1 MGEEALLLD
10 VTTISCVAV
19 AFAAGFTAAW
29 MLLGIRIRGACL
41 RPEAARGATTP
52 VRSLDEARRRDL
64 ESLSREHV
72 LARRIVEERLGR
84 FERMFAS
91 FPDPILVLDRHGEVV
106 DANPAARSLAGLESE
121 ADPIDTVNPRSLEV
135 MIGDRA
141 TVRDLLEHVRA
152 VVAGGADAV
161 RTAEFELESHGS
173 DTEEARTRAFEA
185 MVRTLDDHGR
195 TILVMHDTTRERDS
209 SRLKSEFVA
218 KASHELRTPLSSIH
232 ASLEMLADGDL
243 QDQAQRTEFLEI
255 AMEETGRLAK
265 LVNDMLDISGIEA
278 GVARPHMTQVDLA
291 EIATDVVEGLRAAAD
306 RRSVDLRLHV
316 QPGLL
321 VEGDAE
327 MLSAVVGNL
336 VGNGLKYV
344 PEGERV
350 TVTVDAEDLTRSVV
364 VTVTDT
370 GLGIPPEDL
379 DRVFDKFYRI
389 KRYERNAR
397 GTGLGLNL
405 CRNIV
410 EQVHHGRIG
419 VDSRLGEGA
428 RFWFSV
434 PASHPA
440 SMAA

>member
-1 MGEEALLLD
+1 MLD
-10 VTTISCVAV
+10 VTTISGVALAFV
-19 AFAAGFTAAW
+19 AGLAAAW
-29 MLLGIRIRGACL
+29 MLFGIRIRRACIS
-41 RPEAARGATTP
+41 PGDARGVTTP
-52 VRSLDEARRRDL
+52 IRALDERLRREL
-64 ESLSREHV
+64 EALSREHV
-72 LARRIVEERLGR
+72 LARRIVEERIGR

-91 FPDPILVLDRHGEVV
+91 FPDPILVLDRHGDVV
-106 DANPAARSLAGLESE
+106 DANPAAKTLARID
-121 ADPIDTVNPRSLEV
+121 ADDDVRIDAVSPRSLED
-135 MIGDRA
+135 MIGNRTA
-141 TVRDLLEHVRA
+141 VRDVLEHVRA
-152 VVAGGADAV
+152 VVAAGSEAV
-161 RTAEFELESHGS
+161 RNAEFELDS
-173 DTEEARTRAFEA
+173 DDPAGVGEKTSRAFEA
-185 MVRTLDDHGR
+185 VIRTLDEHGR
-195 TILVMHDTTRERDS
+195 ALLVLHDTTRERDS

-243 QDQAQRTEFLEI
+243 QDHAQRAEFLDI
-255 AMEETGRLAK
+255 AIEETDRLAK

-278 GVARPHMTQVDLA
+278 GVARPRMTQVDLA
-291 EIATDVVEGLRAAAD
+291 EIATDVVDGLRAAAD

-316 QPGLL
+316 QPGLV
-321 VEGDAE
+321 VEGDPE
-327 MLSAVVGNL
+327 MLSAVIGNL

-350 TVTVDAEDLTRSVV
+350 TVAVDAEDLTRSVV

-370 GLGIPPEDL
+370 GLGIPPGDL

>member
-1 MGEEALLLD
+1 MLD
-10 VTTISCVAV
+10 VTTISGVALAFV
-19 AFAAGFTAAW
+19 AGLAAAW
-29 MLLGIRIRGACL
+29 MLFGIRIRRACIS
-41 RPEAARGATTP
+41 PGDARGVTTP
-52 VRSLDEARRRDL
+52 IRALDDRLRRELEA
-64 ESLSREHV
+64 LSREHV
-72 LARRIVEERLGR
+72 LARRIVEERIGR

-91 FPDPILVLDRHGEVV
+91 FPDPILVLDRHGDVV
-106 DANPAARSLAGLESE
+106 DANPAAKALAKID
-121 ADPIDTVNPRSLEV
+121 ADDDVRIDAVSPRSLED
-135 MIGDRA
+135 MIGNRTA
-141 TVRDLLEHVRA
+141 VRDVLEHVRA
-152 VVAGGADAV
+152 VVAAGAEAV
-161 RTAEFELESHGS
+161 RNAEFELDS
-173 DTEEARTRAFEA
+173 DDPAGVGEDTSRAFEA
-185 MVRTLDDHGR
+185 VIRTLDEHGR
-195 TILVMHDTTRERDS
+195 ALLVLHDTTRERDS

-243 QDQAQRTEFLEI
+243 QDHAQRAEFLDI
-255 AMEETGRLAK
+255 AIEETDRLAK

-278 GVARPHMTQVDLA
+278 GVARPRMTQVDLA
-291 EIATDVVEGLRAAAD
+291 EIATDVVDGLRAAAD

-316 QPGLL
+316 QPGLV
-321 VEGDAE
+321 VEGDPE
-327 MLSAVVGNL
+327 MLSAVIGNL

-350 TVTVDAEDLTRSVV
+350 TVAVDAEDLTRSVV

-370 GLGIPPEDL
+370 GLGIPPGDL

>member
-1 MGEEALLLD
+1 MLD
-10 VTTISCVAV
+10 VTTISGVALAFV
-19 AFAAGFTAAW
+19 AGLAAAW
-29 MLLGIRIRGACL
+29 MLFGIRIRRACIS
-41 RPEAARGATTP
+41 PGDARGATTP
-52 VRSLDEARRRDL
+52 IRSLDERLRREL
-64 ESLSREHV
+64 EALSREHV
-72 LARRIVEERLGR
+72 LARRIVEERIGR

-91 FPDPILVLDRHGEVV
+91 FPDPILVLDRHGDVV
-106 DANPAARSLAGLESE
+106 DANPAAKALAK
-121 ADPIDTVNPRSLEV
+121 IDVDDDVRIDAVSPRSLED
-135 MIGDRA
+135 MIGNRTA
-141 TVRDLLEHVRA
+141 VRDVLEHVRA
-152 VVAGGADAV
+152 VVAAGSEAV
-161 RTAEFELESHGS
+161 RNAEFELDS
-173 DTEEARTRAFEA
+173 DDPAGVGEETSRAFEA
-185 MVRTLDDHGR
+185 VIRTLDEHGR
-195 TILVMHDTTRERDS
+195 ALLVLHDTTRERDS

-243 QDQAQRTEFLEI
+243 QDHAQRAEFLDI
-255 AMEETGRLAK
+255 AIEETDRLAK

-278 GVARPHMTQVDLA
+278 GVARPRMTQVDLA
-291 EIATDVVEGLRAAAD
+291 EIATDVVDGLRAAAD

-316 QPGLL
+316 QPGLV
-321 VEGDAE
+321 VEGDPE
-327 MLSAVVGNL
+327 MLSAVIGNL

-350 TVTVDAEDLTRSVV
+350 TVAVDAEDLTRSVV

-370 GLGIPPEDL
+370 GLGIPPGDL

>member
-1 MGEEALLLD
+1 MLD
-10 VTTISCVAV
+10 VTTISGVALAFV
-19 AFAAGFTAAW
+19 AGLAAAW
-29 MLLGIRIRGACL
+29 MLFGIRIRRSCISPGD
-41 RPEAARGATTP
+41 ARGVTTP
-52 VRSLDEARRRDL
+52 IRALDERLRREL
-64 ESLSREHV
+64 EAMSREHV
-72 LARRIVEERLGR
+72 LARRIVEERIGR

-91 FPDPILVLDRHGEVV
+91 FPDPILVLDRHGDVV
-106 DANPAARSLAGLESE
+106 DANPAAKALAKID
-121 ADPIDTVNPRSLEV
+121 ADDDVRIDAVSPRSLED
-135 MIGDRA
+135 MIGNRTA
-141 TVRDLLEHVRA
+141 VRDVLEHVRA
-152 VVAGGADAV
+152 VVAAGSEAV
-161 RTAEFELESHGS
+161 RNAEFELDS
-173 DTEEARTRAFEA
+173 DDPAGVGEETSRAFEA
-185 MVRTLDDHGR
+185 VIRTLDEHGR
-195 TILVMHDTTRERDS
+195 ALLVLHDTTRERDS

-243 QDQAQRTEFLEI
+243 QDHAQRAEFLDI
-255 AMEETGRLAK
+255 AIEETDRLAK

-278 GVARPHMTQVDLA
+278 GVARPRMTQVDLA
-291 EIATDVVEGLRAAAD
+291 EIATDVVDGLRAAAD

-316 QPGLL
+316 QPGLV
-321 VEGDAE
+321 VEGDPE
-327 MLSAVVGNL
+327 MLSAVIWNL

-350 TVTVDAEDLTRSVV
+350 TVAVDAEDLTRSVV

-370 GLGIPPEDL
+370 GLGIPPGDL

>member
-1 MGEEALLLD
+1 MPD
-10 VTTISCVAV
+10 VTTISSVAL
-19 AFAAGFTAAW
+19 AFGAGFAAAW
-29 MLLGIRIRGACL
+29 MLLGIRIRSSCL
-41 RPEAARGATTP
+41 RPEAARGVATPIRT
-52 VRSLDEARRRDL
+52 LDEGRRREL

-72 LARRIVEERLGR
+72 LARRIVEERIGR

-106 DANPAARSLAGLESE
+106 DANPAAKSLARLESDD
-121 ADPIDTVNPRSLEV
+121 DPIDAVNPRPLEV
-135 MIGDRA
+135 MIGNRTA
-141 TVRDLLEHVRA
+141 VRDLLEHVRA
-152 VVAGGADAV
+152 VVAGGAEAV
-161 RTAEFELESHGS
+161 RTAEFELESRAAEMGA
-173 DTEEARTRAFEA
+173 DEATSAFEA
-185 MVRTLDDHGR
+185 VIRTLDEHGR
-195 TILVMHDTTRERDS
+195 TLLVLHDTTRERDA

-243 QDQAQRTEFLEI
+243 REQAQRAEFLAI
-255 AMEETGRLAK
+255 AIEETDRLAK

-278 GVARPHMTQVDLA
+278 GVARPHMAQVDLA
-291 EIATDVVEGLRAAAD
+291 EIAIDVVDGLRAAAD

-316 QPGLL
+316 QPGLI
-321 VEGDAE
+321 VEGDPE

-370 GLGIPPEDL
+370 GLGIPAEDL

>member
-1 MGEEALLLD
+1 MLD
-10 VTTISCVAV
+10 VTTISGVALAFV
-19 AFAAGFTAAW
+19 AGLAAAW
-29 MLLGIRIRGACL
+29 MLFGIRIRRACIS
-41 RPEAARGATTP
+41 PGDARGVTTP
-52 VRSLDEARRRDL
+52 IRALDDRLRRELEA
-64 ESLSREHV
+64 LSREHV
-72 LARRIVEERLGR
+72 LARRIVEERIGR

-91 FPDPILVLDRHGEVV
+91 FPDPILVLDRHGDVV
-106 DANPAARSLAGLESE
+106 DANPAAKALAKID
-121 ADPIDTVNPRSLEV
+121 ADDDVRIDAVSPRSLED
-135 MIGDRA
+135 MIGNRTA
-141 TVRDLLEHVRA
+141 VRDVLEHVRA
-152 VVAGGADAV
+152 VVAAGSEAV
-161 RTAEFELESHGS
+161 RNAEFELDS
-173 DTEEARTRAFEA
+173 DDPAGVGEETSRAFEA
-185 MVRTLDDHGR
+185 VIRTLDEHGR
-195 TILVMHDTTRERDS
+195 ALLVLHDTTRERDS

-243 QDQAQRTEFLEI
+243 QDHAQRAEFLDI
-255 AMEETGRLAK
+255 AIEETDRLAK

-278 GVARPHMTQVDLA
+278 GVARPRMTQVDLA
-291 EIATDVVEGLRAAAD
+291 EIATDVVDGLRAAAD

-316 QPGLL
+316 QPGLV
-321 VEGDAE
+321 VEGDPE
-327 MLSAVVGNL
+327 MLSAVIGNL

-350 TVTVDAEDLTRSVV
+350 TVAVDAEDLTRSVV

-370 GLGIPPEDL
+370 GLGIPPGDL

>member
-1 MGEEALLLD
+1 MLD
-10 VTTISCVAV
+10 VTTISGVALAFV
-19 AFAAGFTAAW
+19 AGLAAAW
-29 MLLGIRIRGACL
+29 MLFGIRIRRACIS
-41 RPEAARGATTP
+41 PGDARGVTTP
-52 VRSLDEARRRDL
+52 IRALDDRLRRELEA
-64 ESLSREHV
+64 LSREHV
-72 LARRIVEERLGR
+72 LARRIVEERIGR

-91 FPDPILVLDRHGEVV
+91 FPDPILVLDRHGDVV
-106 DANPAARSLAGLESE
+106 DANPAAKALAKID
-121 ADPIDTVNPRSLEV
+121 ADDDVRIDAVSPRSLED
-135 MIGDRA
+135 MIGNRTA
-141 TVRDLLEHVRA
+141 VRDVLEHVRA
-152 VVAGGADAV
+152 VVAAGAEAV
-161 RTAEFELESHGS
+161 RNAEFELDS
-173 DTEEARTRAFEA
+173 DDSAGVGEEKSRAFEA
-185 MVRTLDDHGR
+185 VIRTLDEHGR
-195 TILVMHDTTRERDS
+195 ALLVLHDTTRERDS

-243 QDQAQRTEFLEI
+243 QDHAQRAEFLDI
-255 AMEETGRLAK
+255 AIEETDRLAK

-278 GVARPHMTQVDLA
+278 GVARPRMTQVDLA
-291 EIATDVVEGLRAAAD
+291 EIATDVVDGLRAAAD

-316 QPGLL
+316 QPGLV
-321 VEGDAE
+321 VEGDPE
-327 MLSAVVGNL
+327 MLSAVIGNL

-350 TVTVDAEDLTRSVV
+350 TVAVDAEDLTRSVV

-370 GLGIPPEDL
+370 GLGIPPGDL

>member
-1 MGEEALLLD
+1 MLD
-10 VTTISCVAV
+10 VTTISGVALAFV
-19 AFAAGFTAAW
+19 AGLAAAW
-29 MLLGIRIRGACL
+29 MLFGIRIRRACIS
-41 RPEAARGATTP
+41 PGDARGVTTP
-52 VRSLDEARRRDL
+52 IRALDERLRREL
-64 ESLSREHV
+64 EALSREHV
-72 LARRIVEERLGR
+72 LARRIVEERIGR

-91 FPDPILVLDRHGEVV
+91 FPDPILVLDRHGDVV
-106 DANPAARSLAGLESE
+106 DANPAAKALAKID
-121 ADPIDTVNPRSLEV
+121 ADDDVRIDAVSPRSLED
-135 MIGDRA
+135 MIGNRTA
-141 TVRDLLEHVRA
+141 VRDVLEHVRA
-152 VVAGGADAV
+152 VVAAGAEAV
-161 RTAEFELESHGS
+161 RNAEFELDS
-173 DTEEARTRAFEA
+173 DDPAGVGEETSRAFEA
-185 MVRTLDDHGR
+185 VIRTLDEHGR
-195 TILVMHDTTRERDS
+195 ALLVLHDTTRERDS

-243 QDQAQRTEFLEI
+243 QDHAQRAEFLDI
-255 AMEETGRLAK
+255 AIEETDRLAK

-278 GVARPHMTQVDLA
+278 GVARPRMTQVDLA
-291 EIATDVVEGLRAAAD
+291 EIATDVVDGLRAAAD

-316 QPGLL
+316 QPGLV
-321 VEGDAE
+321 VEGDPE
-327 MLSAVVGNL
+327 MLSAVIGNL

-350 TVTVDAEDLTRSVV
+350 TVAVDAEDLTRSVV

-370 GLGIPPEDL
+370 GLGIPPGDL

>member
-1 MGEEALLLD
+1 MLD
-10 VTTISCVAV
+10 VTTISGVALAFV
-19 AFAAGFTAAW
+19 AGLAAAW
-29 MLLGIRIRGACL
+29 MLFGIRIRRACIS
-41 RPEAARGATTP
+41 PGDARGAATP
-52 VRSLDEARRRDL
+52 IRTLDERLRREL
-64 ESLSREHV
+64 EALSREHV
-72 LARRIVEERLGR
+72 LARRIVEERIGR

-91 FPDPILVLDRHGEVV
+91 FPDPILVLDRHGDVV
-106 DANPAARSLAGLESE
+106 DANPAAKALAKID
-121 ADPIDTVNPRSLEV
+121 ADDDVRIDAVSPRSLED
-135 MIGDRA
+135 MIGNRTA
-141 TVRDLLEHVRA
+141 VRDVLEHVRA
-152 VVAGGADAV
+152 VVAAGSEAV
-161 RTAEFELESHGS
+161 RNAEFELDS
-173 DTEEARTRAFEA
+173 DDPAGVGEETSRAFEA
-185 MVRTLDDHGR
+185 VIRTLDEHGR
-195 TILVMHDTTRERDS
+195 ALLVLHDTTRERDS

-243 QDQAQRTEFLEI
+243 QDHAQRAEFLDI
-255 AMEETGRLAK
+255 AIEETDRLAK

-278 GVARPHMTQVDLA
+278 GVARPRMTQVDLA
-291 EIATDVVEGLRAAAD
+291 EIATDVVDGLRAAAD

-316 QPGLL
+316 QPGLV
-321 VEGDAE
+321 VEGDPE
-327 MLSAVVGNL
+327 MLSAVIGNL

-350 TVTVDAEDLTRSVV
+350 TVAVDAEDLTRSVV

-370 GLGIPPEDL
+370 GLGIPPGDL

>member
-1 MGEEALLLD
+1 MLD
-10 VTTISCVAV
+10 VTTISGVALAFV
-19 AFAAGFTAAW
+19 AGLAAAW
-29 MLLGIRIRGACL
+29 MLFGIRIRRSCISPGD
-41 RPEAARGATTP
+41 ARGVTTP
-52 VRSLDEARRRDL
+52 IRALDDRLRRELEA
-64 ESLSREHV
+64 LSREHV
-72 LARRIVEERLGR
+72 LARRIVEERIGR

-91 FPDPILVLDRHGEVV
+91 FPDPILVLDRHGDVV
-106 DANPAARSLAGLESE
+106 DANPAAKALAKID
-121 ADPIDTVNPRSLEV
+121 ADDDVRIDAVSPRSLED
-135 MIGDRA
+135 MIGNRTA
-141 TVRDLLEHVRA
+141 VRDVLEHVRA
-152 VVAGGADAV
+152 VVAAGSEAV
-161 RTAEFELESHGS
+161 RNAEFELDS
-173 DTEEARTRAFEA
+173 DDPAGVGEETSRAFEA
-185 MVRTLDDHGR
+185 VIRTLDEHGR
-195 TILVMHDTTRERDS
+195 ALLVLHDTTRERDS

-243 QDQAQRTEFLEI
+243 QDHAQRAEFLDI
-255 AMEETGRLAK
+255 AIEETDRLAK

-278 GVARPHMTQVDLA
+278 GVARPRMTQVDLA
-291 EIATDVVEGLRAAAD
+291 EIATDVVDGLRAAAD

-316 QPGLL
+316 QPGLV
-321 VEGDAE
+321 VEGDPE
-327 MLSAVVGNL
+327 MLSAVIGNL

-350 TVTVDAEDLTRSVV
+350 TVAVDAEDLTRSVV

-370 GLGIPPEDL
+370 GLGIPPGDL

>member
-29 MLLGIRIRGACL
+29 MLLGIRIRSACL
-41 RPEAARGATTP
+41 RPEGARGATTP

-121 ADPIDTVNPRSLEV
+121 ADPIDSVNPRSLEV

>member
-1 MGEEALLLD
+1 MLE
-10 VTTISCVAV
+10 VTTIALVAL
-19 AFAAGFTAAW
+19 AFGAGFSTAW
-29 MLLGIRIRGACL
+29 WGLRVRIRRACL
-41 RPEAARGATTP
+41 RPEDARGATTP
-52 VRSLDEARRRDL
+52 IRILEEGLRREI
-64 ESLSREHV
+64 ESLGREHV

-91 FPDPILVLDRHGEVV
+91 FPDPILVLDRHGDVV
-106 DANPAARSLAGLESE
+106 DANPAARSLSASDPDEL
-121 ADPIDTVNPRSLEV
+121 PIDAAHARPL
-135 MIGDRA
+135 GDLVPDRVA
-141 TVRDLLEHVRA
+141 VQDLLEHASA
-152 VVAGGADAV
+152 VVANGSEAV
-161 RTAEFELESHGS
+161 RSAEFEIDPVEG
-173 DTEEARTRAFEA
+173 DEDGVIRAFEA
-185 MVRTLDDHGR
+185 VIRTLDDHGR
-195 TILVMHDTTRERDS
+195 TLLVLHDATREREA

-232 ASLEMLADGDL
+232 ASLEMLSDGDL
-243 QDQAQRTEFLEI
+243 QDGAQRDEFLEI
-255 AMEETGRLAK
+255 AIEETDRLAK

-278 GVARPHMTQVDLA
+278 GVARPRMGQVDLA
-291 EIATDVVEGLRAAAD
+291 EVATEVVEGLRAAAD
-306 RRSVDLRLHV
+306 RRSVDLRIHV
-316 QPGLL
+316 QPGLV
-321 VEGDAE
+321 VEGDRE
-327 MLSAVVGNL
+327 MLAAVIGNL

-344 PEGERV
+344 PAGERV
-350 TVTVDAEDLTRSVV
+350 TVAVGAEDLTRSVV

-379 DRVFDKFYRI
+379 DRVFEKFYRVR
-389 KRYERNAR
+389 RYERNAR

-410 EQVHHGRIG
+410 EQVHQGRIG

>member
-1 MGEEALLLD
+1 LLD
-10 VTTISCVAV
+10 VTTISGVALAFV
-19 AFAAGFTAAW
+19 AGLAAAW
-29 MLLGIRIRGACL
+29 MLFGIRIRRACIS
-41 RPEAARGATTP
+41 PADARGVTTP
-52 VRSLDEARRRDL
+52 IRALDERLRREL
-64 ESLSREHV
+64 EALSREHV
-72 LARRIVEERLGR
+72 LARRIVEERIGR

-91 FPDPILVLDRHGEVV
+91 FPDPILVLDRHGDVV
-106 DANPAARSLAGLESE
+106 DANPAAKALAKID
-121 ADPIDTVNPRSLEV
+121 ADGDVRIDAVSPRSLED
-135 MIGDRA
+135 MIGNRTA
-141 TVRDLLEHVRA
+141 VRDVLEHVRA
-152 VVAGGADAV
+152 VVAAGSEAV
-161 RTAEFELESHGS
+161 RNAEFELDS
-173 DTEEARTRAFEA
+173 DDPAGVEEETSRAFEA
-185 MVRTLDDHGR
+185 VIRTLDEHGR
-195 TILVMHDTTRERDS
+195 ALLVLHDTTRERDS

-243 QDQAQRTEFLEI
+243 QDHAQRAEFLDI
-255 AMEETGRLAK
+255 AIEETDRLAK

-278 GVARPHMTQVDLA
+278 GVARPRMTQVDLA
-291 EIATDVVEGLRAAAD
+291 EIATDVVDGLRAAAD

-316 QPGLL
+316 QPGLV
-321 VEGDAE
+321 VEGDPE
-327 MLSAVVGNL
+327 MLSAVIGNL

-350 TVTVDAEDLTRSVV
+350 TVAVDAEDLTRSVV

-370 GLGIPPEDL
+370 GLGIPPGDL

>member
-1 MGEEALLLD
+1 MLD
-10 VTTISCVAV
+10 VTTISGVALAFV
-19 AFAAGFTAAW
+19 AGLAAAW
-29 MLLGIRIRGACL
+29 MLFGIRIRRACIS
-41 RPEAARGATTP
+41 PGDARGVTTP
-52 VRSLDEARRRDL
+52 IRALDDRLRRELEA
-64 ESLSREHV
+64 LSREHV
-72 LARRIVEERLGR
+72 LARRIVEERIGR

-91 FPDPILVLDRHGEVV
+91 FPDPILVLDRHGDVV
-106 DANPAARSLAGLESE
+106 DANPAAKALAKID
-121 ADPIDTVNPRSLEV
+121 ADDDVRIDAVSPRSLED
-135 MIGDRA
+135 MIGNRTA
-141 TVRDLLEHVRA
+141 VRDVLEHVRA
-152 VVAGGADAV
+152 VVAAGAEAV
-161 RTAEFELESHGS
+161 RNAEFELDS
-173 DTEEARTRAFEA
+173 DDPAGVGEKTSRAFEA
-185 MVRTLDDHGR
+185 VIRTLDEHGR
-195 TILVMHDTTRERDS
+195 ALLVLHDTTRERDS

-243 QDQAQRTEFLEI
+243 QDHAQRAEFLDI
-255 AMEETGRLAK
+255 AIEETDRLAK

-278 GVARPHMTQVDLA
+278 GVARPRMTQVDLA
-291 EIATDVVEGLRAAAD
+291 EIATDVVDGLRAAAD

-316 QPGLL
+316 QPGLV
-321 VEGDAE
+321 VEGDPE
-327 MLSAVVGNL
+327 MLSAVIGNL

-350 TVTVDAEDLTRSVV
+350 TVAVDAEDLTRSVV

-370 GLGIPPEDL
+370 GLGIPPGDL

>member
-1 MGEEALLLD
+1 MLD
-10 VTTISCVAV
+10 VTTISGVALAFV
-19 AFAAGFTAAW
+19 AGLAAAW
-29 MLLGIRIRGACL
+29 MLFGIRIRRSCISPGD
-41 RPEAARGATTP
+41 ARGVTTP
-52 VRSLDEARRRDL
+52 IRALDERLRREL
-64 ESLSREHV
+64 EALSREHV
-72 LARRIVEERLGR
+72 LARRIVEERIGR

-91 FPDPILVLDRHGEVV
+91 FPDPILVLDRHGDVV
-106 DANPAARSLAGLESE
+106 DANPAAKTLAKID
-121 ADPIDTVNPRSLEV
+121 ADDDVRIDAVSPRSLED
-135 MIGDRA
+135 MIGNRTA
-141 TVRDLLEHVRA
+141 VRDVLEHVRA
-152 VVAGGADAV
+152 VVAAGSEAV
-161 RTAEFELESHGS
+161 RNAEFELDS
-173 DTEEARTRAFEA
+173 DDPAGVGEETSRAFEA
-185 MVRTLDDHGR
+185 VIRALDEHGR
-195 TILVMHDTTRERDS
+195 ALLVLHDTTRERDS

-243 QDQAQRTEFLEI
+243 QDHAQRAEFLDI
-255 AMEETGRLAK
+255 AIEETDRLAK

-278 GVARPHMTQVDLA
+278 GVARPRMTQVDLA
-291 EIATDVVEGLRAAAD
+291 EIATDVVDGLRAAAD

-316 QPGLL
+316 QPGLV
-321 VEGDAE
+321 VEGDPE
-327 MLSAVVGNL
+327 MLSAVIGNL

-350 TVTVDAEDLTRSVV
+350 TVAVDAEDLTRSVV

-370 GLGIPPEDL
+370 GLGIPPGDL

>member
-1 MGEEALLLD
+1 MLD
-10 VTTISCVAV
+10 VTTISGVALAFV
-19 AFAAGFTAAW
+19 AGLAAAW
-29 MLLGIRIRGACL
+29 MLFGIRIRRACIS
-41 RPEAARGATTP
+41 PGDARGVTTP
-52 VRSLDEARRRDL
+52 IRALDERLRREL
-64 ESLSREHV
+64 EALSREHV
-72 LARRIVEERLGR
+72 LARRIVEERIGR

-91 FPDPILVLDRHGEVV
+91 FPDPILVLDRHGDVV
-106 DANPAARSLAGLESE
+106 DANPAAKALAKID
-121 ADPIDTVNPRSLEV
+121 ADDDVRIDAVSPRSLED
-135 MIGDRA
+135 MIGNRTA
-141 TVRDLLEHVRA
+141 VRDVLEHVRA
-152 VVAGGADAV
+152 VVAAGSEAV
-161 RTAEFELESHGS
+161 RNAEFELDS
-173 DTEEARTRAFEA
+173 DDPAGVGEETSRAFEA
-185 MVRTLDDHGR
+185 VIRTLDEHGR
-195 TILVMHDTTRERDS
+195 ALLVLHDTTRERDS

-243 QDQAQRTEFLEI
+243 QDHAQRAEFLDI
-255 AMEETGRLAK
+255 AIEETDRLAK

-278 GVARPHMTQVDLA
+278 GVARPRMTQVDLA
-291 EIATDVVEGLRAAAD
+291 EIATDVVDGLRAAAD

-316 QPGLL
+316 QPGLV
-321 VEGDAE
+321 VEGDPE
-327 MLSAVVGNL
+327 MLSAVIGNL

-350 TVTVDAEDLTRSVV
+350 TVAVDAEDLTRSVV

-370 GLGIPPEDL
+370 GLGIPPGDL

>member
-1 MGEEALLLD
+1 MD
-10 VTTISCVAV
+10 VTTISCVAL
-19 AFAAGFTAAW
+19 AFTAGLAAAW
-29 MLLGIRIRGACL
+29 MLLRIRIRSSCL
-41 RPEAARGATTP
+41 RPEESRGVTTP
-52 VRSLDEARRRDL
+52 IRHLAEGLRREL

-72 LARRIVEERLGR
+72 LARRIVEERIGR

-91 FPDPILVLDRHGEVV
+91 FPDPILVLDRHGDVV
-106 DANPAARSLAGLESE
+106 DANPAAKSIAGFESE
-121 ADPIDTVNPRSLEV
+121 DDQIDAVNPRSLEV
-135 MIGDRA
+135 MIGNRTA
-141 TVRDLLEHVRA
+141 VRDLLEHVRA
-152 VVAGGADAV
+152 VVAGGAEAV
-161 RTAEFELESHGS
+161 RRAEFELESDLSGIG
-173 DTEEARTRAFEA
+173 EEDRTRAFEA
-185 MVRTLDDHGR
+185 VIRTLDDHGR
-195 TILVMHDTTRERDS
+195 TLLVLHDTTRERDS

-232 ASLEMLADGDL
+232 ASLEMLADGEL
-243 QDQAQRTEFLEI
+243 QDHARRAEFLDI
-255 AMEETGRLAK
+255 AIEETDRLAK

-278 GVARPHMTQVDLA
+278 GVARPRMVQVDLA
-291 EIATDVVEGLRAAAD
+291 EIAGDVVEGLRAAAD

-316 QPGLL
+316 QPGLI
-321 VEGDAE
+321 VEGDPE

-350 TVTVDAEDLTRSVV
+350 TVAVDAEDLTRSVV
-364 VTVTDT
+364 VTVTDS

-405 CRNIV
+405 CRNII

>member
-1 MGEEALLLD
+1 MLD
-10 VTTISCVAV
+10 VTTISGVALAFV
-19 AFAAGFTAAW
+19 AGLAAAW
-29 MLLGIRIRGACL
+29 MLFGIRIRRACIS
-41 RPEAARGATTP
+41 PGDARGATTP
-52 VRSLDEARRRDL
+52 IRALDERLRREL
-64 ESLSREHV
+64 EALSREHV
-72 LARRIVEERLGR
+72 LARRIVEERIGR

-91 FPDPILVLDRHGEVV
+91 FPDPILVLDRHGDVV
-106 DANPAARSLAGLESE
+106 DANPAAKALAKID
-121 ADPIDTVNPRSLEV
+121 ADDDVRIDAVSPRSLED
-135 MIGDRA
+135 MIGNRTA
-141 TVRDLLEHVRA
+141 VRDVLEHVRA
-152 VVAGGADAV
+152 VVAAGSEAV
-161 RTAEFELESHGS
+161 RNAEFELDS
-173 DTEEARTRAFEA
+173 DDPAGVGEETSRAFEA
-185 MVRTLDDHGR
+185 VIRTLDEHGR
-195 TILVMHDTTRERDS
+195 ALLVLHDTTRERDS

-243 QDQAQRTEFLEI
+243 QDHAQRAEFLDI
-255 AMEETGRLAK
+255 AIEETDRLAK

-278 GVARPHMTQVDLA
+278 GVARPRMTQVDLA
-291 EIATDVVEGLRAAAD
+291 EIATDVVDGLRAAAD

-316 QPGLL
+316 QPGLV
-321 VEGDAE
+321 VEGDPE
-327 MLSAVVGNL
+327 MLSAVIGNL

-350 TVTVDAEDLTRSVV
+350 TVAVDAEDLTRSVV

-370 GLGIPPEDL
+370 GLGIPPGDL

>member
-1 MGEEALLLD
+1 MLD
-10 VTTISCVAV
+10 VTTISGVALAFV
-19 AFAAGFTAAW
+19 AGLAVAW
-29 MLLGIRIRGACL
+29 MLFGIRIRRACIS
-41 RPEAARGATTP
+41 PGDARGVTTP
-52 VRSLDEARRRDL
+52 IRALDDRLRRELEA
-64 ESLSREHV
+64 LSREHV
-72 LARRIVEERLGR
+72 LARRIVEERIGR

-91 FPDPILVLDRHGEVV
+91 FPDPILVLDRHGDVV
-106 DANPAARSLAGLESE
+106 DANPAAKTLAKID
-121 ADPIDTVNPRSLEV
+121 ADDDVRIDAVSPRSLED
-135 MIGDRA
+135 MIGNRTA
-141 TVRDLLEHVRA
+141 VRDVLEHVRA
-152 VVAGGADAV
+152 VVAAGSEAV
-161 RTAEFELESHGS
+161 RNAEFELDS
-173 DTEEARTRAFEA
+173 DDPAGVGEETSRAFEA
-185 MVRTLDDHGR
+185 VIRTLDEHGR
-195 TILVMHDTTRERDS
+195 ALLVLHDTTRERDS

-243 QDQAQRTEFLEI
+243 QDHAQRAEFLDI
-255 AMEETGRLAK
+255 AIEETDRLAK

-278 GVARPHMTQVDLA
+278 GVARPRMTQVDLA
-291 EIATDVVEGLRAAAD
+291 EIATDVVDGLRAAAD

-316 QPGLL
+316 QPGLV
-321 VEGDAE
+321 VEGDPE
-327 MLSAVVGNL
+327 MLSAVIGNL

-350 TVTVDAEDLTRSVV
+350 TVAVDAEDLTRSVV

-370 GLGIPPEDL
+370 GLGIPPGDL

>member
-1 MGEEALLLD
+1 
-10 VTTISCVAV
+10 
-19 AFAAGFTAAW
+19 
-29 MLLGIRIRGACL
+29 
-41 RPEAARGATTP
+41 
-52 VRSLDEARRRDL
+52 
-64 ESLSREHV
+64 
-72 LARRIVEERLGR
+72 
-84 FERMFAS
+84 
-91 FPDPILVLDRHGEVV
+91 
-106 DANPAARSLAGLESE
+106 
-121 ADPIDTVNPRSLEV
+121 
-135 MIGDRA
+135 MIGNRTA
-141 TVRDLLEHVRA
+141 VRDLLEHVRA
-152 VVAGGADAV
+152 VVAGGAEAV
-161 RTAEFELESHGS
+161 RRAEFELESDLSGIG
-173 DTEEARTRAFEA
+173 EEDRTRAFEA
-185 MVRTLDDHGR
+185 VIRTLDDHGR
-195 TILVMHDTTRERDS
+195 TLLVLHDTTRERDS

-232 ASLEMLADGDL
+232 ASLEMLADGEL
-243 QDQAQRTEFLEI
+243 QDHARRAEFLDI
-255 AMEETGRLAK
+255 AIEETDRLAK

-278 GVARPHMTQVDLA
+278 GVARPRMVQVDLA
-291 EIATDVVEGLRAAAD
+291 EIAGDVVEGLRAAAD

-316 QPGLL
+316 QPGLI
-321 VEGDAE
+321 VEGDPE

-350 TVTVDAEDLTRSVV
+350 TVAVDAEDLTRSVV
-364 VTVTDT
+364 VTVTDS

-405 CRNIV
+405 CRNII

>member
-1 MGEEALLLD
+1 MLD
-10 VTTISCVAV
+10 VTTISGVALAFV
-19 AFAAGFTAAW
+19 AGLAAAW
-29 MLLGIRIRGACL
+29 MLFGIRIRRSCISPGD
-41 RPEAARGATTP
+41 ARGVTTP
-52 VRSLDEARRRDL
+52 IRALDERLRREL
-64 ESLSREHV
+64 EALSREHV
-72 LARRIVEERLGR
+72 LARRIVEERIGR

-91 FPDPILVLDRHGEVV
+91 FPDPILVLDRHGDVV
-106 DANPAARSLAGLESE
+106 DANPAAKALAKID
-121 ADPIDTVNPRSLEV
+121 ADDDVRIDAVSPRSLED
-135 MIGDRA
+135 MIGNRTA
-141 TVRDLLEHVRA
+141 VRDVLEHVRA
-152 VVAGGADAV
+152 VVAAGSEAV
-161 RTAEFELESHGS
+161 RNAEFELDS
-173 DTEEARTRAFEA
+173 DDPAGVGEETSRAFEA
-185 MVRTLDDHGR
+185 VIRTLDEHGR
-195 TILVMHDTTRERDS
+195 ALLVLHDTTRERDS

-243 QDQAQRTEFLEI
+243 QDHAQRAEFLDI
-255 AMEETGRLAK
+255 AIEETDRLAK

-278 GVARPHMTQVDLA
+278 GVARPRMTQVDLA
-291 EIATDVVEGLRAAAD
+291 EIATDVVDGLRAAAD

-316 QPGLL
+316 QPGLV
-321 VEGDAE
+321 VEGDPE
-327 MLSAVVGNL
+327 MLSAVIGNL

-350 TVTVDAEDLTRSVV
+350 TVAVDAEDLTRSVV

-370 GLGIPPEDL
+370 GLGIPPGDL

>member
-1 MGEEALLLD
+1 MLD
-10 VTTISCVAV
+10 VTTISCVAL
-19 AFAAGFTAAW
+19 AFGAGFAAAW
-29 MLLGIRIRGACL
+29 MLLGIRIRSSCL
-41 RPEAARGATTP
+41 RPEAARGVATPIRT
-52 VRSLDEARRRDL
+52 LDEGLRREL

-72 LARRIVEERLGR
+72 LARRIVEERIGR

-106 DANPAARSLAGLESE
+106 DANPAAKSLARLESDD
-121 ADPIDTVNPRSLEV
+121 DPIDAVNPRPLEV
-135 MIGDRA
+135 MIGNRTA
-141 TVRDLLEHVRA
+141 VRDLLEHVRA
-152 VVAGGADAV
+152 VVAGGAEAV
-161 RTAEFELESHGS
+161 RTAELELESRASETGA
-173 DTEEARTRAFEA
+173 DEATSAFEA
-185 MVRTLDDHGR
+185 VIRTLDEHGR
-195 TILVMHDTTRERDS
+195 TLLVLHDTTRERDS

-243 QDQAQRTEFLEI
+243 QEQAQRAEFLAI
-255 AMEETGRLAK
+255 AIEETDRLAK

-278 GVARPHMTQVDLA
+278 GVARPHLAEVDLA
-291 EIATDVVEGLRAAAD
+291 EIAIDVVDGLRAAAD

-316 QPGLL
+316 QPGLI
-321 VEGDAE
+321 VEGDPE

-370 GLGIPPEDL
+370 GLGIPAEDL

>member
-1 MGEEALLLD
+1 MLD
-10 VTTISCVAV
+10 VTTISGVALAFV
-19 AFAAGFTAAW
+19 AGLAAAW
-29 MLLGIRIRGACL
+29 MLFGIRIRRSCISPGD
-41 RPEAARGATTP
+41 ARGVTTP
-52 VRSLDEARRRDL
+52 IRALDERLRREL
-64 ESLSREHV
+64 EALSREHV
-72 LARRIVEERLGR
+72 LARRIVEERIGR

-91 FPDPILVLDRHGEVV
+91 FPDPILVLDRHGDVV
-106 DANPAARSLAGLESE
+106 DANPAAKALAKID
-121 ADPIDTVNPRSLEV
+121 ADDDVRIDAVSPRSLED
-135 MIGDRA
+135 MIGNRTA
-141 TVRDLLEHVRA
+141 VRDVLEHVRA
-152 VVAGGADAV
+152 VVAAGSEAV
-161 RTAEFELESHGS
+161 RNAEFELDS
-173 DTEEARTRAFEA
+173 DDPAGVGEETSRAFEA
-185 MVRTLDDHGR
+185 VIRALDEHGR
-195 TILVMHDTTRERDS
+195 ALLVLHDTTRERDS

-243 QDQAQRTEFLEI
+243 QDHAQRAEFLDI
-255 AMEETGRLAK
+255 AIEETDRLAK

-278 GVARPHMTQVDLA
+278 GVARPRMTQVDLA
-291 EIATDVVEGLRAAAD
+291 EIATDVVDGLRAAAD

-316 QPGLL
+316 QPGLV
-321 VEGDAE
+321 VEGDPE
-327 MLSAVVGNL
+327 MLSAVIGNL

-350 TVTVDAEDLTRSVV
+350 TVAVDAEDLTRSVV

-370 GLGIPPEDL
+370 GLGIPPGDL

>member
-1 MGEEALLLD
+1 MLD
-10 VTTISCVAV
+10 VTTISGVALAFV
-19 AFAAGFTAAW
+19 AGLAAAW
-29 MLLGIRIRGACL
+29 MLFGIRIRRACIS
-41 RPEAARGATTP
+41 PGDARGSTTP
-52 VRSLDEARRRDL
+52 IRALDERLRREL
-64 ESLSREHV
+64 EALSREHV
-72 LARRIVEERLGR
+72 LARRIVEERIGR

-91 FPDPILVLDRHGEVV
+91 FPDPILVLDRHGDVV
-106 DANPAARSLAGLESE
+106 DANPAAKAIAKIG
-121 ADPIDTVNPRSLEV
+121 ADDDVRIDAVSPRSLED
-135 MIGDRA
+135 MIGNRTA
-141 TVRDLLEHVRA
+141 VRDVLEHVRA
-152 VVAGGADAV
+152 VVAAGSEAV
-161 RTAEFELESHGS
+161 RNAEFELDS
-173 DTEEARTRAFEA
+173 DDPAGVGEETSRAFEA
-185 MVRTLDDHGR
+185 VIRTLDEHGR
-195 TILVMHDTTRERDS
+195 ALLVLHDTTRERDS

-243 QDQAQRTEFLEI
+243 QDHVQRAEFLDI
-255 AMEETGRLAK
+255 AIEETDRLAK

-278 GVARPHMTQVDLA
+278 GVARPRMTQVDLA
-291 EIATDVVEGLRAAAD
+291 EIATDVVDGLRAAAD

-316 QPGLL
+316 QPGLV
-321 VEGDAE
+321 VEGDPE
-327 MLSAVVGNL
+327 MLSAVIGNL

-350 TVTVDAEDLTRSVV
+350 TVAVDAEDLTRSVV

-370 GLGIPPEDL
+370 GLGIPPGDL

>member
-1 MGEEALLLD
+1 MLD
-10 VTTISCVAV
+10 VTTISGVALAFV
-19 AFAAGFTAAW
+19 AGLAAAW
-29 MLLGIRIRGACL
+29 MLFGIRIRRACIS
-41 RPEAARGATTP
+41 PGDARGATTP
-52 VRSLDEARRRDL
+52 IRSLDERLRREL
-64 ESLSREHV
+64 EALSREHV
-72 LARRIVEERLGR
+72 LARRIVEERIGR

-91 FPDPILVLDRHGEVV
+91 FPDPILVLDRHGDVV
-106 DANPAARSLAGLESE
+106 DANPAAKALAK
-121 ADPIDTVNPRSLEV
+121 IDVDDDVRIDAVSPRSLED
-135 MIGDRA
+135 MIGNRTA
-141 TVRDLLEHVRA
+141 VRDVLEHVRA
-152 VVAGGADAV
+152 VVTAGSEAV
-161 RTAEFELESHGS
+161 RNAEFELDS
-173 DTEEARTRAFEA
+173 DDPAGVGEETSRAFEA
-185 MVRTLDDHGR
+185 VIRTLDEHGR
-195 TILVMHDTTRERDS
+195 ALLVLHDTTRERDS

-243 QDQAQRTEFLEI
+243 QDHAQRAEFLDI
-255 AMEETGRLAK
+255 AIEETDRLAK

-278 GVARPHMTQVDLA
+278 GVARPRMTQVDLA
-291 EIATDVVEGLRAAAD
+291 EIATDVVDGLRAAAD

-316 QPGLL
+316 QPGLV
-321 VEGDAE
+321 VEGDPE
-327 MLSAVVGNL
+327 MLSAVIGNL

-350 TVTVDAEDLTRSVV
+350 TVAVDAEDLTRSVV

-370 GLGIPPEDL
+370 GLGIPPGDL

>member
-1 MGEEALLLD
+1 MD
-10 VTTISCVAV
+10 VTTISCVAL
-19 AFAAGFTAAW
+19 AFTAGFAAAW
-29 MLLGIRIRGACL
+29 MLLRIRIRRSCL
-41 RPEAARGATTP
+41 TPEESRGATSP
-52 VRSLDEARRRDL
+52 IRNLADGLRHEL
-64 ESLSREHV
+64 ESLGREHV
-72 LARRIVEERLGR
+72 LARRIVEERIGR

-91 FPDPILVLDRHGEVV
+91 FPDPVLVLDRHGDVV
-106 DANPAARSLAGLESE
+106 DANPAARSIAGFESE
-121 ADPIDTVNPRSLEV
+121 DDHIDAVNPRSLEV
-135 MIGDRA
+135 MIGNRA
-141 TVRDLLEHVRA
+141 AARDLLEHVRA
-152 VVAGGADAV
+152 VVVGGVEAV
-161 RTAEFELESHGS
+161 RRAEFELASDVTGS
-173 DTEEARTRAFEA
+173 GEEERTRAFEA
-185 MVRTLDDHGR
+185 VIRTLDDHGR
-195 TILVMHDTTRERDS
+195 TLLVLHDTTRERDS

-243 QDQAQRTEFLEI
+243 QDHARRAEFLDI
-255 AMEETGRLAK
+255 AIEETDRLAK

-278 GVARPHMTQVDLA
+278 GVARPRMVQVDLA

-316 QPGLL
+316 QPGLV
-321 VEGDAE
+321 VEGDPE

-350 TVTVDAEDLTRSVV
+350 TVAVDAEDLTRSVV
-364 VTVTDT
+364 VTVTDS

-405 CRNIV
+405 CRNII

-434 PASHPA
+434 PASHPV

>member
-1 MGEEALLLD
+1 
-10 VTTISCVAV
+10 
-19 AFAAGFTAAW
+19 
-29 MLLGIRIRGACL
+29 
-41 RPEAARGATTP
+41 
-52 VRSLDEARRRDL
+52 
-64 ESLSREHV
+64 
-72 LARRIVEERLGR
+72 
-84 FERMFAS
+84 
-91 FPDPILVLDRHGEVV
+91 
-106 DANPAARSLAGLESE
+106 
-121 ADPIDTVNPRSLEV
+121 

-195 TILVMHDTTRERDS
+195 TILVIHDTTRERDS

>member
-1 MGEEALLLD
+1 LLD
-10 VTTISCVAV
+10 VTTISGVALAFV
-19 AFAAGFTAAW
+19 AGLAAAW
-29 MLLGIRIRGACL
+29 MLFGIRIRRACIS
-41 RPEAARGATTP
+41 PGDARGATTP
-52 VRSLDEARRRDL
+52 IQSLDERLRREL
-64 ESLSREHV
+64 EALSREHV
-72 LARRIVEERLGR
+72 LARRIVEERIGR

-91 FPDPILVLDRHGEVV
+91 FPDPILVLDRHGDVV
-106 DANPAARSLAGLESE
+106 DANPAAKALAK
-121 ADPIDTVNPRSLEV
+121 IDVDDDVRIDAVSPRSLED
-135 MIGDRA
+135 MIGNRTA
-141 TVRDLLEHVRA
+141 VRDVLEHVRA
-152 VVAGGADAV
+152 VVAAGSEAV
-161 RTAEFELESHGS
+161 RNAEFELDS
-173 DTEEARTRAFEA
+173 DDPAGVGEETSRAFEA
-185 MVRTLDDHGR
+185 VIRTLDEHGR
-195 TILVMHDTTRERDS
+195 ALLVLHDTTRERDS

-243 QDQAQRTEFLEI
+243 QDHAQRAEFLDI
-255 AMEETGRLAK
+255 AIEETDRLAK

-278 GVARPHMTQVDLA
+278 GVARPRMTQVDLA
-291 EIATDVVEGLRAAAD
+291 EIATDVVDGLRAAAD

-316 QPGLL
+316 QPGLV
-321 VEGDAE
+321 VEGDPE
-327 MLSAVVGNL
+327 MLSAVIGNL

-350 TVTVDAEDLTRSVV
+350 TVAVDAEDLTRSVV

-370 GLGIPPEDL
+370 GLGIPPGDL